1 MTKKQKQIIGAVAAA
16 VVILLM
22 FITSYNGL
30 VNKETRVDQASADL

>member
-22 FITSYNGL
+22 FIT
-30 VNKETRVDQASADL
+30 KITTAS